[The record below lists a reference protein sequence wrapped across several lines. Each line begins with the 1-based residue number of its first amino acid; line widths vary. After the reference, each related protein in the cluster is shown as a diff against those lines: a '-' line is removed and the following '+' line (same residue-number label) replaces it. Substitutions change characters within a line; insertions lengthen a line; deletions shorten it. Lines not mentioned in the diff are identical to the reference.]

1 MTDPPSPIRPQPL
14 ELSSSRES
22 VRFFHEQ
29 VLDNLYD
36 GVYFV
41 DAERRIIYWNKGA
54 EQLTGYSPTEAVG
67 RYCFDN
73 FLMHVDDEGCALCVG
88 HCPLAATLA
97 DGQRRGAEIYLR
109 HKLGHRVPVS
119 VRIAPITD
127 STDRVIGAV
136 EVFSDISAKKKV
148 ERRAGELETLAFCD
162 ALTGVTNRRYLELKV
177 KQAIQEVGEFSR
189 SIGLLMIDVDDF
201 KDVNDTY
208 GHDIGDLALKAVS
221 NTLTHNL
228 RPGDT
233 VGRWGGEE
241 FLIIALDVD
250 PTSLMA
256 LAERCRMLV
265 AESAVPVGK
274 TRIRVTI
281 SIGATLIHET
291 DSGESALKRSDQL
304 LYRSKTSGRNR
315 STLG

>member
-1 MTDPPSPIRPQPL
+1 VTL
-14 ELSSSRES
+14 HG
-22 VRFFHEQ
+22 RFWVTPE
-29 VLDNLYD
+29 
-36 GVYFV
+36 
-41 DAERRIIYWNKGA
+41 E
-54 EQLTGYSPTEAVG
+54 
-67 RYCFDN
+67 
-73 FLMHVDDEGCALCVG
+73 
-88 HCPLAATLA
+88 
-97 DGQRRGAEIYLR
+97 
-109 HKLGHRVPVS
+109 LGHRVPVS